1 MNAYI
6 VTDGEDF
13 VKDEDFWML
22 VKFAER
28 RYHRTKVGRMVRN
41 RMYKLIIVDDEP
53 RIAEGMGQLFPWENI
68 GFEIARTFVSAVE
81 ALEYLQHEHV
91 DVVLSDI
98 QMPDMTGLDLCRA
111 LQSMEGVRI
120 VLFSSYQ
127 NYEYF
132 RSAIQYNVADY
143 LLKPISYATLLECFS
158 KLRDQLDAENQVAQE
173 RSEGYYEQ
181 IVRTVNEYLDAHY
194 QDGTLT
200 KCAERV
206 NLSPTYLSR
215 VYKEKSGVSFSDR
228 LLHIRM
234 ERACELLSKPDYKGY
249 DVAYDVGY
257 DNPKNFSRA
266 FKNYFGITPSEYR
279 LQKKAGGAE

>member
-1 MNAYI
+1 
-6 VTDGEDF
+6 
-13 VKDEDFWML
+13 
-22 VKFAER
+22 
-28 RYHRTKVGRMVRN
+28 
-41 RMYKLIIVDDEP
+41 MYKLIIIDDEP
-53 RIAEGMGQLFPWENI
+53 RIAEGMGQLFPWESV
-68 GFEIARTFVSAVE
+68 GFVAVGTFTSAVK
-81 ALEYLQHEHV
+81 ALDYLQHEHV

-111 LQSMEGVRI
+111 LQGMEGVRI
-120 VLFSSYQ
+120 VLFSSHQ

-143 LLKPISYATLLECFS
+143 LLNPISYATLLECFT

-173 RSEGYYEQ
+173 SSEGYYEQ
-181 IVRTVNEYLDAHY
+181 IVRTVSEYLEAHY

-206 NLSPTYLSR
+206 SLSPTYLSR
-215 VYKEKSGVSFSDR
+215 IFKEKSGMSFSDR
-228 LLHIRM
+228 LLQIRM
-234 ERACELLSKPDYKGY
+234 ERACELLSNPDYKGY

-266 FKNYFGITPSEYR
+266 FKNYYGKTPSEYR
-279 LQKKAGGAE
+279 QHRKEDSAE

>member
-1 MNAYI
+1 
-6 VTDGEDF
+6 
-13 VKDEDFWML
+13 
-22 VKFAER
+22 
-28 RYHRTKVGRMVRN
+28 
-41 RMYKLIIVDDEP
+41 MYKLIIIDDEQ
-53 RIAEGMGQLFPWENI
+53 RIAEGMGSLFPWNNV
-68 GFEIARTFVSAVE
+68 GFEAVGVFTSAVE
-81 ALEYLQHEHV
+81 ALDYLQHNHV

-98 QMPDMTGLDLCRA
+98 QMPDMTGLDLCHA
-111 LQSMEGVRI
+111 LQSVESVRV

-143 LLKPISYATLLECFS
+143 LLKPISYAMLMECFT
-158 KLRDQLDAENQVAQE
+158 KLHDQLDAENQVAQE
-173 RSEGYYEQ
+173 SCEGYYEQ
-181 IVRTVNEYLDAHY
+181 IVRRVNEYLEAHY

-206 NLSPTYLSR
+206 SLSPTYLSR
-215 VYKEKSGVSFSDR
+215 IFKEKSGISFSDR
-228 LLHIRM
+228 LLQIRM
-234 ERACELLSKPDYKGY
+234 ERACDLLSDSMHRGY

-279 LQKKAGGAE
+279 QQKESHE